1 VMEGKA
7 RHRPRTRESTASQ
20 SARPE
25 PLRAWSWSWPAM
37 AELAARDSRAPNG
50 RTPTCTPSSQGDAS
64 ANGSAQNGEAASS
77 RFIELTR
84 GGLLMEGPAASIAL
98 ARSPLTQ
105 PPHAAKPAHVG
116 ARVPALHFMR

>member
-1 VMEGKA
+1 
-7 RHRPRTRESTASQ
+7 
-20 SARPE
+20 
-25 PLRAWSWSWPAM
+25 M